1 MRQVPN
7 PRKAGNGDD
16 PAQAQAPHRQR
27 YPDRSGNRWYQNR
40 KNTRTNST
48 SFVWCSAQVDDH
60 RPWDSVDEI
69 DIREKPD
76 DSLMALAEAVGVA
89 KGGESK

>member
-27 YPDRSGNRWYQNR
+27 YPGIVGTKIVKIRERIARVLFGAPRR
-40 KNTRTNST
+40 MMII
-48 SFVWCSAQVDDH
+48 V
-60 RPWDSVDEI
+60 PGDSVDEI
-69 DIREKPD
+69 NIREKPD

-89 KGGESK
+89 KGGEAK